1 MASHTAKSHYY
12 KTRSGISLH
21 KNISRLDL
29 TINQPLFCF
38 SPKSSEGTEFQVSLD
53 GWLEKEWK
61 GTFSDP

>member
-38 SPKSSEGTEFQVSLD
+38 SLKSSEGTEFQVSLD
-53 GWLEKEWK
+53 GWLKKEWK